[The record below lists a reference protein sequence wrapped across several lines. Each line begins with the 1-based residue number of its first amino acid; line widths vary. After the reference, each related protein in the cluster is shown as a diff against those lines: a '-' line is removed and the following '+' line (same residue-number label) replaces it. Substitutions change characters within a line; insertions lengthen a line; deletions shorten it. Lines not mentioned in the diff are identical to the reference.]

1 MMLIKMKLA
10 LQVNRHLS
18 SAGLDPDFKCRPELD
33 LHLLRLLFSALS
45 LDDLL

>member
-10 LQVNRHLS
+10 L
-18 SAGLDPDFKCRPELD
+18 PELD